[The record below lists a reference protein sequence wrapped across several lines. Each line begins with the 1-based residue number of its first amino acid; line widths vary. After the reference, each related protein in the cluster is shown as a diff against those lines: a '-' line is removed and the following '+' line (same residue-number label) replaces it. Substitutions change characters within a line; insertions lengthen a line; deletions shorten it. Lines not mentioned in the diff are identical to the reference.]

1 MSFLADM
8 AILDKT
14 GAPTALVE
22 VKSKSGTTPDWAA
35 AMRRNLAA
43 HGLMPEAKFFV
54 LATPDRVYLWID
66 KTTDPRAVPPDFS
79 FEPERALQPYYEEVG
94 LRPDELAETS
104 LELLVAS
111 WLSELMGGTGADRLP
126 AEASTWLR
134 DSGFLTAIRG
144 GRLEQR

>member
-1 MSFLADM
+1 MSFLTDI
-8 AILDKT
+8 AILDPA
-14 GAPTALVE
+14 GAVTALAE

-35 AMRRNLAA
+35 AMRRNIAA

-54 LATPDRVYLWID
+54 LATPDRVYFWID
-66 KTTDPRAVPPDFS
+66 KTTDSRPVPPDFS
-79 FEPERALQPYYEEVG
+79 FNPERALQPYYEEVG
-94 LRPDELAETS
+94 LRADELAETS

-111 WLSELMGGTGADRLP
+111 WLSELLSGTGVDRLP
-126 AEASTWLR
+126 VEASTWLR